1 MKSSLKS
8 RICALVESYA
18 LDFQIQGNMPGNWY
32 SVYMTD
38 AVRPGY
44 EGHKLYSGGG
54 ADTLAFLQGY
64 GAYRYHHVITAHKD
78 TK

>member
-8 RICALVESYA
+8 RILSLVQSFN
-18 LDFQIQGNMPGNWY
+18 LDVQIQGNMPGNWY

-38 AVRPGY
+38 SVRPGY

-64 GAYRYHHVITAHKD
+64 GAYRYHHVVTAHKD
-78 TK
+78 SK